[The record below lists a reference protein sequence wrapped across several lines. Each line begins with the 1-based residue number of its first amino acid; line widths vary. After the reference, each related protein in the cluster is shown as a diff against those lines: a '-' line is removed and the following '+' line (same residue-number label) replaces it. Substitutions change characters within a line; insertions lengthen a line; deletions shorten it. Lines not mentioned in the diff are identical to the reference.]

1 MYIIYNEELVK
12 TNKNEKQ
19 QDKNE
24 TNKEESIYYT

>member
-24 TNKEESIYYT
+24 TNKKSIYYT

>member
-1 MYIIYNEELVK
+1 MYIIYNEEQVK